1 MEDLCARGKVNTS
14 ALEKLKELCCLD
26 SLPESNQLSLF

>member
-1 MEDLCARGKVNTS
+1 MEDLRNRGKVNNS
-14 ALEKLKELCCLD
+14 ALEKLKELGCLD